1 MWPDVLSE
9 SAAQR
14 VHGSIW
20 KITLQAKTSAKF
32 CSRLVSFLSPF
43 SATADPALAHTDG
56 PLIDR
61 AQVCG
66 KCPHEK
72 NSRDF
77 YPPSCL
83 YPRVYRASRRCS
95 NPPRRLWL
103 TRLRDFY
110 PPSCLYPR
118 VRMASRRCF
127 NPAAQTLVV
136 WPGWRELDIHRLN
149 VEAGAAKASGYR
161 VASAGAKGPSCW
173 LGFAGQRAWACK
185 TGLQRQTG
193 LWPWAPQVGWA

>member
-72 NSRDF
+72 KS
-77 YPPSCL
+77 
-83 YPRVYRASRRCS
+83 
-95 NPPRRLWL
+95 
-103 TRLRDFY
+103 RDFY

-118 VRMASRRCF
+118 VRMASRRCS
-127 NPAAQTLVV
+127 NPPAQTLVV

-173 LGFAGQRAWACK
+173 LGFAGQRARACK

-193 LWPWAPQVGWA
+193 LRPWAPQVGWA